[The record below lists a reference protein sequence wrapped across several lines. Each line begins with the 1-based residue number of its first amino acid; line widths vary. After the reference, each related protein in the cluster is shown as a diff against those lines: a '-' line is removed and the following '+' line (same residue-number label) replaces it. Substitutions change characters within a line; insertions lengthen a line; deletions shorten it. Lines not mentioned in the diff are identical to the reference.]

1 MDATALDFHSAEPTD
16 AFRTRRENFPDE
28 MDFFAPGLKRYA
40 TTEVVQSHPR
50 AWLPVSLT
58 GSGCALACDHCK
70 MQVLRPMVS
79 APPAGGLYELC
90 RALARDGTR
99 GVLVSGGS
107 DRNGEV
113 PLLAHIEEIARVKRE
128 LGLRVVVHTG
138 LATLETARALR
149 TVGVDG
155 AMIDLIG
162 SDDTIREVY
171 HLPHRK
177 TADFESSLAALQ
189 AAGLRVIPHIVLGL
203 HYGQF
208 RGEFEALRMV
218 ARQRVNTLVLVVLTP
233 LVGTPMETARVPDLK
248 EIQGFFARAR
258 LALPDA
264 RLLLGCA
271 RPMGPVK
278 SEIDRAAVDAGFN
291 GIAFPADGI
300 VRYASSRGLRP
311 RLFEF
316 CCSLTWETD

>member
-1 MDATALDFHSAEPTD
+1 MDATGSALRAGDPAL
-16 AFRTRRENFPDE
+16 AFRARQVNFPDE
-28 MDFFAPGLKRYA
+28 VDFFAPGLKHYA
-40 TTEVVQSHPR
+40 TPELVQSHPR

-70 MQVLRPMVS
+70 MQVLRPMLS
-79 APPAGGLYELC
+79 APTAGGLYELC
-90 RALARDGTR
+90 RNLAQTGTR
-99 GVLVSGGS
+99 GVLISGGS

-113 PLLAHIEEIARVKRE
+113 PLLQHIEEIARVKRD

-138 LATLETARALR
+138 LATPETARALR
-149 TVGVDG
+149 AVGVDG

-162 SDDTIREVY
+162 SDSTIHEVY
-171 HLPHRK
+171 HLPHRGVE
-177 TADFESSLAALQ
+177 DFEASLAALK

-203 HYGQF
+203 HYGEF

-218 ARQRVNTLVLVVLTP
+218 ARQRVETLVLVVLTP
-233 LVGTPMETARVPDLK
+233 LLGTPMEGARVP
-248 EIQGFFARAR
+248 EIEEVRGFFTHAR
-258 LALPDA
+258 LTLPEA

-271 RPMGPVK
+271 RPMGPIK
-278 SEIDRAAVDAGFN
+278 TDIDRAAIDAGFN

-300 VRYASSRGLRP
+300 VRYATDRGLKP

>member
-1 MDATALDFHSAEPTD
+1 MDVGSVDGRFADPAL
-16 AFRTRRENFPDE
+16 AFQTRQKNFPDE
-28 MDFFAPGLKRYA
+28 MDFFAPGLKRYT
-40 TTEVVQSHPR
+40 TTELVQSHPR

-70 MQVLRPMVS
+70 MQVLRPMIS
-79 APPAGGLYELC
+79 APNAGGLYELC
-90 RALARDGTR
+90 RDLAQDGTR
-99 GVLVSGGS
+99 GVLISGGS

-113 PLLAHIEEIARVKRE
+113 PLLAHMDQIARVKQV

-138 LATLETARALR
+138 LATPETARALR

-162 SDDTIREVY
+162 SDETVHEVY
-171 HLPHRK
+171 HLPHR
-177 TADFESSLAALQ
+177 TAADFEASLAALKG
-189 AAGLRVIPHIVLGL
+189 AGLRVIPHIVLGL
-203 HYGQF
+203 HYGEF

-218 ARQRVNTLVLVVLTP
+218 TRQQVETLVLVVLTP
-233 LVGTPMETARVPDLK
+233 LVGTPMETARVPDLE
-248 EIQGFFARAR
+248 EIRGFFAHAR
-258 LALPDA
+258 LALPEA

-278 SEIDRAAVDAGFN
+278 TEIDRAAVDAGLN
-291 GIAFPADGI
+291 GIAYPADGI
-300 VRYASSRGLRP
+300 VRYARSRGLRP